1 MNARENLLRVVRF
14 ETPDWIPM
22 IFHINPASWQYYPQ
36 DALQALMADHPLL
49 FPDFK
54 PSAEPITPNFSLV
67 QRRDEPY
74 TDPWG
79 CLWRTPEDGITG
91 TVTGHPLADWDA
103 FADYTAPD
111 PDLTDGLSPLNWGD
125 MARKIAA
132 SEQNGELVQC
142 GLRHGHT
149 FLQLCDIRGY
159 QNVIL
164 DMADGEPRLLRLIA
178 MLEEFNL
185 AVVQRLLALGAE
197 WMSYPEDLG
206 MQVGPMLSPRHFRKY
221 IQPSYRRI
229 MRPALEAGCVVH
241 MHSDGDIRLLA
252 DDMIESGVQVVNLQD
267 LVNGIDWIAQRYA
280 GKICIDLDIDR
291 QEVTYGG
298 TPAQIDALIRE
309 EVQKLGRKEGGL
321 MMIYGLYP
329 GLPLQ
334 NVKALMDAMER
345 YAGYYRA

>member
-14 ETPDWIPM
+14 ENPDWIPM
-22 IFHINPASWQYYPQ
+22 SFHINPASWQYYPQ

-54 PSAEPITPNFSLV
+54 PSAERITPNFSLV

-91 TVTGHPLADWDA
+91 TVTGHPLADWAA
-103 FADYTAPD
+103 FGDYSAPD
-111 PDLTDGLSPLNWGD
+111 PNQTDGLGPLDWGAL
-125 MARKIAA
+125 ARKIAG
-132 SEQNGELVQC
+132 SQQNGELVQC

-185 AVVQRLLALGAE
+185 AMVERLLALGAE

>member
-1 MNARENLLRVVRF
+1 MNSRENLLRVVRF
-14 ETPDWIPM
+14 ERPDWIPM
-22 IFHINPASWQYYPQ
+22 AFHINAASWQHYPQ
-36 DALQALMADHPLL
+36 DALQGLMAEHPFL
-49 FPDFK
+49 FPGFT
-54 PSAEPITPNFSLV
+54 PSSDRVVLNFSLV

-91 TVTGHPLADWDA
+91 TVTGHPLADWAA
-103 FADYTAPD
+103 FERYHAPD
-111 PDLTDGLSPLNWGD
+111 PNLTDGLVPVDWQELEG
-125 MARKIAA
+125 KIAW
-132 SEQNGELVQC
+132 SKQNGDLVQC

-149 FLQLCDIRGY
+149 FLQLSDIRGY
-159 QNVIL
+159 QALIL
-164 DMADGEPRLLRLIA
+164 DMADSEPRLDRLIA

-185 AVVQRLLALGAE
+185 AIVERLIRMGAE

-221 IQPSYRRI
+221 IQPSYRRM
-229 MRPALEAGCVVH
+229 MRPALDAGCVVH

-252 DDMIESGVQVVNLQD
+252 DDMIESGVEVVNLQD
-267 LVNGIDWIAQRYA
+267 LVNGIDWIAERYA

-291 QEVTYGG
+291 QEVTYAGSS
-298 TPAQIDALIRE
+298 AQIDALIRE

-329 GLPLQ
+329 GLPLE
-334 NVKALMDAMER
+334 NVRALMDAMER
-345 YAGYYRA
+345 YAGYYS